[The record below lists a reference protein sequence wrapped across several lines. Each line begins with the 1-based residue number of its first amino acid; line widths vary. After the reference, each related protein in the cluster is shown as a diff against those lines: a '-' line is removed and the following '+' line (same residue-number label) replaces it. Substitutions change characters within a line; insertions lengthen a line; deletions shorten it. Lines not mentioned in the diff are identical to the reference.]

1 MDKYLVTIGESEYE
15 VTAEQMEGLD
25 LIQTTDREYHL
36 LHDGKAYHCELLDFD
51 AQTKTLNLRLNGR
64 PHQLKV
70 GDRYDQ
76 MVKQLGLNVAASQ
89 SSSDVFAPMPGLILE
104 VMVTAGQ
111 EIEAGTPLLILE
123 AMKMENVL
131 KADGAGTVKSV
142 VVKQGEAVDKKQLLI
157 EME

>member
-1 MDKYLVTIGESEYE
+1 MDKYLITIGESEYE
-15 VTAEQMEGLD
+15 VTAEQLAGLD
-25 LIQTTDREYHL
+25 LIQTADREYHL
-36 LHDGKAYHCELLDFD
+36 LREGKAYHCELVDFKPRE
-51 AQTKTLNLRLNGR
+51 KTLSLRLNGR
-64 PHQLKV
+64 PYELQV

-76 MVKQLGLNVAASQ
+76 MVKQLGLQVATSQ
-89 SSSDVFAPMPGLILE
+89 ASSDVFAPMPGLILDI
-104 VMVTAGQ
+104 MVGAGQ